1 MSPVGLGTQNDCAGD
16 DKQQAK
22 EDTTGR
28 ECSTRRGIHAEGL
41 VGKGPVGRL
50 DVSTGYY

>member
-1 MSPVGLGTQNDCAGD
+1 MGLGTQNDCAGD